1 MFRSILNSKYY
12 ISVGYLIGSLSVGL
26 LLGCEKEDLTAVD
39 NFVVE
44 AFLFAGE
51 SITDITI
58 KSTASIYEKNPQS
71 QPIPNASVALS
82 KNGQTFGLNFNSESE
97 KYEYDGEDL
106 VVEVGDQFDLEVI
119 LGSRRAVGTTTVPPV
134 TNGLQLNTTIME
146 IPDLELN
153 LELRGQLEEL
163 FFEAVITAQ
172 WDNPNKDL
180 FFLVVESRVDQ
191 LDPILPQ
198 NFPPGATEF
207 LEQFRF
213 VTEPSSDNSFEIRG
227 ISLET
232 YGLHVVKVYRVNQE
246 YADLFQNSVQDSRDL
261 NEPPS
266 NIHNAPGIFSAFAAD
281 SVFFEV
287 IRQ

>member
-1 MFRSILNSKYY
+1 MSSSRSYLRTIGL
-12 ISVGYLIGSLSVGL
+12 ILIGFLGLS
-26 LLGCEKEDLTAVD
+26 GCEKEDLKAVD

-44 AFLFAGE
+44 AFLFAGDP
-51 SITDITI
+51 INDITI

-71 QPIPNASVALS
+71 HPFGNAIVTLS
-82 KNGQTFGLNFNSESE
+82 KNGGQFELLFNPETE
-97 KYEYDGEDL
+97 KYEHHGSNL
-106 VVEVGDQFDLEVI
+106 EVLAGDQFELEVI
-119 LGSRRAVGTTTVPPV
+119 RGSRRATGITIVPQP
-134 TNGLQLNTTIME
+134 TSGLQLDTAQME

-163 FFEAVITAQ
+163 FFNAVITAS
-172 WDNPNKDL
+172 WDNPNEEL

-191 LDPILPQ
+191 LDPILPEE
-198 NFPPGATEF
+198 FPPGATEF

-213 VTEPSSDNSFEIRG
+213 VTEPSAESSFEIRG

-246 YADLFQNSVQDSRDL
+246 YAELFQNSVQDSRDL

-266 NIHNAPGIFSAFAAD
+266 NIQNAPGIFSAFAAD
-281 SVFFEV
+281 SLFFEV
-287 IRQ
+287 VRP

>member
-1 MFRSILNSKYY
+1 MLSFRSTFSI
-12 ISVGYLIGSLSVGL
+12 GYLIGGLSLGL
-26 LLGCEKEDLTAVD
+26 LPGCEKEDMTAVD

-51 SITDITI
+51 PVTDITI
-58 KSTASIYEKNPQS
+58 KSTASIYEKDPQS
-71 QPIPNASVALS
+71 QPIHDASVSLS
-82 KNGQTFGLNFNSESE
+82 KNGSTFNLDFNSETG
-97 KYEYDGEDL
+97 KYHYDGVDL
-106 VVEVGDQFDLEVI
+106 TVEVGDQFNLNVI
-119 LGSRRAVGTTTVPPV
+119 RGSRRATGSTTVPPV
-134 TNGLQLNTTIME
+134 TSGLQLSATSME
-146 IPDLELN
+146 IPELELN
-153 LELRGQLEEL
+153 LQLRGQLEEL
-163 FFEAVITAQ
+163 YGDAVVTVL
-172 WDNPNKDL
+172 WDNPEEEL

-191 LDPILPQ
+191 LDPILPE

-213 VTEPSSDNSFEIRG
+213 VTEPSSDNSFEVRG

-246 YADLFQNSVQDSRDL
+246 YADLFQSSVQDSRDL

-281 SVFFEV
+281 SLFFEL
-287 IRQ
+287 IRP

>member
-1 MFRSILNSKYY
+1 MLNFKYRTSI
-12 ISVGYLIGSLSVGL
+12 GYLVGSLVLGL
-26 LLGCEKEDLTAVD
+26 LSGCEKDDLTAVD

-51 SITDITI
+51 PVTDITI
-58 KSTASIYEKNPQS
+58 KSTASIYEKKPQS
-71 QPIPNASVALS
+71 HSIFNASVALS
-82 KNGQTFGLNFNSESE
+82 KNGQTFFLDFNSESE
-97 KYEYDGEDL
+97 KYEYSGDDL
-106 VVEVGDQFDLEVI
+106 DVEIGDQFNIEVV
-119 LGSRRAVGTTTVPPV
+119 LGSRRAVGSTTVPPV
-134 TNGLQLNTTIME
+134 TKGLQLSASSME
-146 IPDLELN
+146 IPELELN

-163 FFEAVITAQ
+163 FVDAVITAS
-172 WDNPNKDL
+172 WDNPNADL

-198 NFPPGATEF
+198 DFPPGATEF

-246 YADLFQNSVQDSRDL
+246 YAELFQNSVQDSRDL

-266 NIHNAPGIFSAFAAD
+266 NIHNAPGIFSAFSAD
-281 SVFFEV
+281 SLFFEV
-287 IRQ
+287 VRP